1 MTVATMKTTNL
12 DEVQDAEMAISS
24 VDKGENQ
31 KKRLRRMND
40 EKVRIFVYPQNG
52 ENSLIS

>member
-1 MTVATMKTTNL
+1 MTVAAMKTNL

-24 VDKGENQ
+24 VDKGDNQ

-40 EKVRIFVYPQNG
+40 EEVRIFVYPQSG
-52 ENSLIS
+52 DRIIQR

>member
-1 MTVATMKTTNL
+1 MTVAAMKTTNL

-52 ENSLIS
+52 ENSLI